1 MNIRFRTWIGFFLS
15 FAGLGFSQVPDFDL
29 PDLNG
34 EKRTLYQQLEKG
46 PVLLDFW
53 ATWCKPCIKSLP
65 KLADLEKEFAEQG
78 LVVWAINED
87 GPRTQAKVE
96 PFVYSLGRD
105 LTVLIDENRE
115 VMRQFQVNGLPT
127 SILISPERNIVL
139 RLQGY
144 RPGDE
149 KKIKEKLSELKSD

>member
-1 MNIRFRTWIGFFLS
+1 MNMQIRIWIGLIFC

-53 ATWCKPCIKSLP
+53 ATWCKPCLKSLP
-65 KLADLEKEFAEQG
+65 KLAELEKDLAEQG
-78 LVVWAINED
+78 LAVWAINED

-96 PFVYSLGRD
+96 PFVYSLGKE

-127 SILISPERNIVL
+127 SILISPNRTIVL

-149 KKIKEKLSELKSD
+149 KKIKEKLLEPKSE